1 MRAKY
6 TPRTN
11 LAVYARG
18 YFALPG
24 AESCS
29 DTASKYQDLS
39 LAGLFSIAPTINEC
53 REEGDSYAEA
63 FIYTDDEAP

>member
-29 DTASKYQDLS
+29 DSEQLPNGTVFS
-39 LAGLFSIAPTINEC
+39 LKIKQIPSVLLVLRILYEISAMI
-53 REEGDSYAEA
+53 
-63 FIYTDDEAP
+63 TD